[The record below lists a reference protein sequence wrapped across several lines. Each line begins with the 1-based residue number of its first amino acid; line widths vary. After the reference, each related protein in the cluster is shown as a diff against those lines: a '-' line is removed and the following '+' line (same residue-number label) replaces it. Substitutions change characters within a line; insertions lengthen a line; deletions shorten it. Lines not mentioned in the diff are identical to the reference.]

1 MIRIGMKVSHIEHG
15 GVGTVVRRLIPK
27 SWMGLLYLETW
38 SVRVKW
44 DERPWISMGHGFV
57 GIKEEYME
65 VTDHHFANLQR
76 IK

>member
-15 GVGTVVRRLIPK
+15 GVGTVVRRLIPG
-27 SWMGLLYLETW
+27 SWKGLLYLETW

-44 DERPWISMGHGFV
+44 DERPRIPGHRFV
-57 GIKEEYME
+57 GLNDEYME
-65 VTDHHFANLQR
+65 VTDHHYANLQR

>member
-15 GVGTVVRRLIPK
+15 GVGTVVRRLIPG
-27 SWMGLLYLETW
+27 SWKGLLYLETW

-44 DERPWISMGHGFV
+44 DERPRIPGHRFVCGFS
-57 GIKEEYME
+57 
-65 VTDHHFANLQR
+65 DHHFANLQR